1 MIIKNLIMKTI
12 IKPLKVLFSTSLGSK
27 KEMKSVLVK
36 ITLDNGIYGLGECPT
51 SFVSRLETI
60 ETIKE
65 ILTYT
70 KKHIKSK
77 SINDFEEIVHFL
89 RTRFFMYPMT
99 VSGVE
104 VALFRAYLNANG
116 IDEHIYWGANLKI
129 LETDI
134 TIPFLTD
141 LNSINSWLNY
151 AIKKGFKIFKLKL
164 SGDVKQDIPLL
175 SRVYEILND
184 FTSGYKIRID
194 GNQGFTEKTFLKL
207 HDIIEKKGYS
217 IEFFEQPLKKNDFLG
232 MKIIKK
238 YSHFPIILDETVFN
252 SHELNHVISEN
263 ICDGVNIK
271 VAKSGIL
278 ESKRMIEIAKRYN
291 LKLMIGCMTET
302 MIGLSAGI
310 YLACG
315 TGQFDFVDLDS
326 IYYIAHKRNYGNI
339 NLVPPFFFINM
350 S

>member
-1 MIIKNLIMKTI
+1 MIIKNLSVKTV

-27 KEMKSVLVK
+27 EEMMSVLVK
-36 ITLDNGIYGLGECPT
+36 ITLDNGSYGLGECPT
-51 SFVSRLETI
+51 SFVSKLETI
-60 ETIKE
+60 EAIKE

-70 KKHIKSK
+70 KKQIQNKP
-77 SINDFEEIVHFL
+77 IEDFEEIVQFL
-89 RTRFFMYPMT
+89 RRRFFMYPMT
-99 VSGVE
+99 VSGIE
-104 VALFRAYLNANG
+104 VALFRAYLNVIG
-116 IDEHIYWGANLKI
+116 IDEYTYWGARLKN

-141 LNSINSWLNY
+141 LNAINSWLNY
-151 AIKKGFKIFKLKL
+151 GIKKGFKIFKLKL
-164 SGDVKQDIPLL
+164 SGDVIQDILLL
-175 SRVYEILND
+175 SKVNEILND
-184 FTSGYKIRID
+184 STSSHTIRLD

-207 HDIIEKKGYS
+207 QDIMEKKGY
-217 IEFFEQPLKKNDFLG
+217 IIQCFEQPLKKNDFSG
-232 MKIIKK
+232 MKVIKK
-238 YSHFPIILDETVFN
+238 YSHIPIILDETVF
-252 SHELNHVISEN
+252 SSCELNRVISEN

-278 ESKRMIEIAKRYN
+278 ESKRMIEIAKRHK

-326 IYYIAHKRNYGNI
+326 IYYIRHKRNYGNI
-339 NLVPPFFFINM
+339 NLVPPFFFINWA
-350 S
+350 